1 VVAETISIVH
11 HSLMA
16 KKAKTYV
23 NGRRM
28 WGVVGR
34 RMFDPEGREYE
45 LVSWGADRAVIDD
58 LVTREKCDVVEV
70 DCSAPLTWHRGA
82 DAQAAWRLVKSSYSE
97 SGGTRACTRY
107 GDDPEP
113 FVGEV
118 WRSQTGGRSLVVL
131 ASD

>member
-1 VVAETISIVH
+1 MMISIGH
-11 HSLMA
+11 DSLMA

-45 LVSWGADRAVIDD
+45 LASWGADGALIDD

-82 DAQAAWRLVKSSYSE
+82 DAQAAWRLVRSSYSE
-97 SGGTRACTRY
+97 GSGTRLCSRY

-118 WRSQTGGRSLVVL
+118 WRSRTGGRSLVVL